1 MKLTWDEFY
10 GICQSHKPSQF
21 SPPDW
26 EKIEEAV
33 AAYLAVQQ
41 SPALHSKILELKS
54 RYSKYRSNQQKRKSH
69 ERDAPCTDVVLESD
83 EYEPLESVS
92 DVPKKKTRKSLGDL
106 GERQLK
112 NRTEELWLKVVDYAA
127 ENDETPL
134 RILALLLKKCNDKG
148 ARDFGESIW
157 NQKTSSS
164 SSTSSTLNLDTAMAI
179 MVDCKL
185 GRETYS
191 KLRKTLKQQG
201 HNILPPW
208 NHLRSEQASISPK
221 SKPLPDPHKGVHLP
235 YSESMQITAKR
246 IMETLPKQLVP
257 SSAVMNIKFGFDG
270 SGSHALY
277 RQLENTKTNNIIMSM
292 FCPLSINSDNG
303 EVKWTQ
309 KSPNSA
315 LTHRPLALQLGK
327 ESTETLKSLQVFDD
341 EIKAMETEGFTT
353 VVDETPVFVKV
364 NVASHMMDLKAAN
377 LYLSLLGAFCDLC
390 DHSREDCHN
399 PDLVRQGFEIT
410 RTVSNLHSIFE
421 DIVDQDGEI
430 VKHRNDYDSRKGLT
444 AKPIANHEVVSVQV
458 LHALLRTFDHFM
470 KIAVHLRAEFLEWT
484 ESDSSIYH
492 QFLVAAKKEIQTKLD
507 EVIGEKW
514 DFPDKAG
521 KGGTSTTGNTARRI
535 LHHGGRDIVIQMI
548 PDRFRGIMTQ
558 IGQYLSVILR
568 LFSSS
573 ERINIEE
580 YKKVCTSLYL
590 MYLESF
596 PAKQKKKSQNVL
608 DLVWVRITPTLHKLL
623 AHSWELIDM
632 NEGCGLKNWDESG
645 LEANNKVLRA
655 IRLKLA
661 RKTSQAD
668 NLEDVINRMWLGS
681 DPKIN
686 HIRLQ
691 AQSFCKHCKEHGHS
705 TRYCK
710 TAHPVFGPLTD
721 DDALFEKLCI

>member
-201 HNILPPW
+201 HNILPQW
-208 NHLRSEQASISPK
+208 IHLRSEQASISPK
-221 SKPLPDPHKGVHLP
+221 SKPLPDLHKGVHLP
-235 YSESMQITAKR
+235 YSESMQITAKQ

-257 SSAVMNIKFGFDG
+257 SSAVMNIKFDFDG

-277 RQLENTKTNNIIMSM
+277 RQLKN
-292 FCPLSINSDNG
+292 
-303 EVKWTQ
+303 
-309 KSPNSA
+309 
-315 LTHRPLALQLGK
+315 H
-327 ESTETLKSLQVFDD
+327 
-341 EIKAMETEGFTT
+341 AM
-353 VVDETPVFVKV
+353 
-364 NVASHMMDLKAAN
+364 
-377 LYLSLLGAFCDLC
+377 
-390 DHSREDCHN
+390 
-399 PDLVRQGFEIT
+399 
-410 RTVSNLHSIFE
+410 
-421 DIVDQDGEI
+421 
-430 VKHRNDYDSRKGLT
+430 
-444 AKPIANHEVVSVQV
+444 
-458 LHALLRTFDHFM
+458 
-470 KIAVHLRAEFLEWT
+470 
-484 ESDSSIYH
+484 
-492 QFLVAAKKEIQTKLD
+492 
-507 EVIGEKW
+507 
-514 DFPDKAG
+514 
-521 KGGTSTTGNTARRI
+521 
-535 LHHGGRDIVIQMI
+535 
-548 PDRFRGIMTQ
+548 
-558 IGQYLSVILR
+558 
-568 LFSSS
+568 
-573 ERINIEE
+573 
-580 YKKVCTSLYL
+580 
-590 MYLESF
+590 
-596 PAKQKKKSQNVL
+596 
-608 DLVWVRITPTLHKLL
+608 
-623 AHSWELIDM
+623 
-632 NEGCGLKNWDESG
+632 
-645 LEANNKVLRA
+645 
-655 IRLKLA
+655 
-661 RKTSQAD
+661 
-668 NLEDVINRMWLGS
+668 
-681 DPKIN
+681 
-686 HIRLQ
+686 
-691 AQSFCKHCKEHGHS
+691 
-705 TRYCK
+705 
-710 TAHPVFGPLTD
+710 
-721 DDALFEKLCI
+721 